1 MSKFFRAVSQD
12 YARSM
17 VTGLIAVLI
26 VVPLTCVLI
35 FVPLVLVQRFDLGIW
50 VLVVGGALY
59 LLIMIGGGWGAVG
72 WTLLRRKRWLDSV
85 FVPLGLAGRGYMLT
99 GRQYQGVV
107 EEREVT
113 VRFYRGPTLDLHV
126 STPLQTRVGI
136 GSRSQVGLAVAGMF
150 NRQPMEFADP
160 GMDAFSIFPLDEDW
174 TRSLLAHPQARRL
187 LLRLMTAGDSWAL
200 MQQVHLK
207 PGAFYLRLYRNK
219 NLFKYSIAPDEARQW
234 LDDLIALARIAE
246 GLPAPQVTDEETPTE
261 QLVRSGRI
269 TSIVWIVFALA
280 FGIPLCLLTIGGAIV
295 FLVSIR

>member
-1 MSKFFRAVSQD
+1 MVKFFRAMSQD
-12 YARSM
+12 YARSLL
-17 VTGLIAVLI
+17 TGLIAVCI
-26 VVPLTCVLI
+26 VVPMTCVFI
-35 FVPLVLVQRFDLGIW
+35 FVPLWLVQQFNLGVW
-50 VLVVGGALY
+50 VLVMGGALY

-72 WTLLRRKRWLDSV
+72 WTLFRRKRWLDSV
-85 FVPLGLAGRGYMLT
+85 FTPLGLTGSAYTLT

-107 EEREVT
+107 DGREVT
-113 VRFYRGPTLDLHV
+113 VRFYRGPTLDLYAG
-126 STPLQTRVGI
+126 TPLQTRVSI
-136 GSRSQVGLAVAGMF
+136 GARSQMGLVVAGLL
-150 NRQPMEFADP
+150 NRQPIELINAD
-160 GMDAFSIFPLDEDW
+160 MDTFSIFPLDEDW